1 MMEQQSFHRLAY
13 MAMVN
18 RRKRWF
24 VLPLLACLALGGVA
38 VQVWPK
44 KYLSRAAIAVQSP
57 TLSADLLRGVSSMDP
72 VERQRAVQ
80 QVLLSP
86 TVLERVIK
94 EEKINPSKPVEHTAA
109 WLRDN
114 LAKNIDVPQ
123 PIGLNG

>member
-44 KYLSRAAIAVQSP
+44 KYLSRAAIGVQSP

-72 VERQRAVQ
+72 VERQRAIQ
-80 QVLLSP
+80 QLLLSP
-86 TVLERVIK
+86 AVLDRVIREEQLNPKKPAERV
-94 EEKINPSKPVEHTAA
+94 AA
-109 WLRDN
+109 SLRDN
-114 LAKNIDVPQ
+114 LAQNIEV
-123 PIGLNG
+123 